1 MVDLNYPFVKATP
14 QHRLGAVVLDS
25 VFCVLTFYIGY
36 IVWALIVWGQGQTPG
51 KQILKIRVYSAD
63 TGRQA
68 TWGHMAV
75 RQFLIPVAFSIVFW
89 IPVIIFGGLA
99 GVIQDPFNQDSVD
112 TTVGIGIIL
121 AYFLAVV
128 VGLVDNFWILKGNDR
143 HRVTD
148 ILAKTDVLNE
158 CVPTNSQIH
167 RPISDLENL

>member
-14 QHRLGAVVLDS
+14 QHRLGAIVLDS

-75 RQFLIPVAFSIVFW
+75 RQFLIPVAFSIFFW
-89 IPVIIFGGLA
+89 IPAIIFGGLA
-99 GVIQDPFNQDSVD
+99 GAMYYPM
-112 TTVGIGIIL
+112 IL
-121 AYFLAVV
+121 AYVLAVV
-128 VGLVDNFWILKGNDR
+128 VSLVDNFWILKGNDR

-158 CVPTNSQIH
+158 CIPSSI
-167 RPISDLENL
+167 

>member
-36 IVWALIVWGQGQTPG
+36 FVWALIVWGQGQTPG

-75 RQFLIPVAFSIVFW
+75 RQFLIPVAFSIVFC
-89 IPVIIFGGLA
+89 IPAIIFGGLA
-99 GVIQDPFNQDSVD
+99 GVMYYPM
-112 TTVGIGIIL
+112 IL
-121 AYFLAVV
+121 AYVLAVV
-128 VGLVDNFWILKGNDR
+128 VSLVDNFWILKGNDR

-158 CVPTNSQIH
+158 CIPSSI
-167 RPISDLENL
+167 

>member
-1 MVDLNYPFVKATP
+1 MVELNYPFVKATP

-25 VFCVLTFYIGY
+25 AFSVLTFYIGY

-63 TGRQA
+63 TGRPA

-75 RQFLIPVAFSIVFW
+75 RQFLIPIAFSIVFW

-99 GVIQDPFNQDSVD
+99 SVIEDPFNQDPVD
-112 TTVGIGIIL
+112 TTVGIGVTL

-128 VGLVDNFWILKGNDR
+128 VGQVDIFWIFKGNDR
-143 HRVTD
+143 HRITD

-158 CVPTNSQIH
+158 CIPSNIQPT
-167 RPISDLENL
+167 